1 MTSPAPRHQ
10 AASAE
15 TSPPVKPSLT
25 LPPGPH
31 GRRLRNLRERVVDFR
46 GFMGRL
52 HAEYGDIVF
61 YRLPPMLGDFCAV
74 FDVDLITEFMT
85 SRHSS
90 FPPFQDMASY
100 GVMKNPGV
108 FRIDGEQ
115 HLHLHDIIAEGLDE
129 EHMPFHVE
137 IMLDHI
143 MAMPADW
150 RDGQVIDARD
160 EMARLVSGVMLESIY
175 GRNTKVTAAHAQET
189 LWAMKLDWALSYM
202 PLNTE
207 WLRALPIP
215 QNRRRRRAI
224 QVMDEM
230 TYAAIERAR
239 NSADR
244 GLDLISHFVAAA
256 DRDKSRRLEIF
267 DSPDKIRDEVYS
279 ITLGNSDPALNG
291 IVHAIYYLGRNPAAR
306 ERLEEEV
313 DQVLGGRPVA
323 AGDLPRLPFA
333 RAVVRETL
341 RLSPPAYG
349 GNGQLRTAGEDCV
362 LGGYRI
368 PKGTTIH
375 PCAGMPHRKREYWDD
390 PDEFR
395 PERWLAAGG
404 ATRGGCPAHAY
415 MPFGLDPR
423 VCPGAGFATNLI
435 VLAMSSFAQGYR
447 LDPVSPEP
455 PQPEALGI
463 GVQGPYHTTV
473 RLRRLRG

>member
-1 MTSPAPRHQ
+1 MDSAVPDHKQ
-10 AASAE
+10 ATASAG
-15 TSPPVKPSLT
+15 SPVIGRYE
-25 LPPGPH
+25 LPPGPR

-52 HAEYGDIVF
+52 HEEYGDIVF
-61 YRLPPMLGDFCAV
+61 YQLPPMLGDFCAV
-74 FDVDLITEFMT
+74 FDVDLIREFMT
-85 SRHSS
+85 TRHSS
-90 FPPFQDMASY
+90 FPPFQDKASY

-115 HLHLHDIIAEGLDE
+115 HLHLHDIIAEAFDG

-137 IMLDHI
+137 IMLEHI
-143 MAMPADW
+143 LEMPERW
-150 RDGQVIDARD
+150 RENQVIDARD
-160 EMARLVSGVMLESIY
+160 EMAHLVSGVMLESIY
-175 GRNTKVTAAHAQET
+175 GRDTKVTAAHAQEM

-202 PLNTE
+202 PVKTE

-224 QVMDEM
+224 RVMDDM
-230 TYAAIERAR
+230 TYATIERAR
-239 NSADR
+239 KSSSR
-244 GLDLISHFVAAA
+244 GGDLISHFVTAA

-267 DSPDKIRDEVYS
+267 DNPDKIRDEIYS
-279 ITLGNSDPALNG
+279 ITLGNSDPPLNAL
-291 IVHAIYYLGRNPAAR
+291 VHVIYYLGRNPAVR
-306 ERLEEEV
+306 ERLEQEV
-313 DQVLGGRPVA
+313 DEVLGARPVA
-323 AGDLPRLPFA
+323 AADLQRLPYA
-333 RAVVRETL
+333 RAVFRETL

-349 GNGQLRTAGEDCV
+349 GNGQLKTAREDCV

-375 PCAGMPHRKREYWDD
+375 PCAGVPQRKPEYWDD

-395 PERWLAAGG
+395 PDRWLAAAGP
-404 ATRGGCPAHAY
+404 TRGGCPAHAY

-423 VCPGAGFATNLI
+423 ACPGSEYATNLVI
-435 VLAMSSFAQGYR
+435 LAMASFAQGYR

-455 PQPEALGI
+455 PQPETLGI

-473 RLRRLRG
+473 RLRRPQG